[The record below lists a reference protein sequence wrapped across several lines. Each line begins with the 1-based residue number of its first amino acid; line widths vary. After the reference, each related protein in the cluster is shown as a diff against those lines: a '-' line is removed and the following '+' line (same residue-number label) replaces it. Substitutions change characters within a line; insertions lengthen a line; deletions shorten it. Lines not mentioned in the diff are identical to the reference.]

1 MYDSALEDDVN
12 VTGTIV
18 SKAGSDLRVQD
29 SVGSCYVDELPD
41 GTFNCTLLLDG
52 KAADINSA
60 ENT

>member
-1 MYDSALEDDVN
+1 MYDSVLQDYVN

-29 SVGSCYVDELPD
+29 SVGSLYVDPANNQ
-41 GTFNCTLLLDG
+41 GTLLLDG
-52 KAADINSA
+52 KAADMNSA